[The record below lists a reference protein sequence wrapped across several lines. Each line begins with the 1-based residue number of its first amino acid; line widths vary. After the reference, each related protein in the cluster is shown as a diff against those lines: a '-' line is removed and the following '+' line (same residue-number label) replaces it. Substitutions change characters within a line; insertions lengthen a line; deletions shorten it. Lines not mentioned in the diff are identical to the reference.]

1 MSGIAEDGP
10 LHNAL
15 VFLDYDRDGQL
26 DKGEPFT
33 YTNDDGTF
41 SLRGKKGYSFTVKTD
56 ENTIDTSTGEVLSD
70 VVLTAPSGS
79 SVISPTTTMME
90 ATGLTAAEV
99 GAVLGLPEGVDPTQ
113 FSAFDE
119 NADPDIAL
127 AVAKVAQQ
135 VMITVRAISSA
146 VEGSGAGSGDAFL
159 LAVVQ
164 HISAVVA
171 AVGFACTP

>member
-90 ATGLTAAEV
+90 ATGLTAAEEGQFLV
-99 GAVLGLPEGVDPTQ
+99 YLKVLIPLNLVLLMRMQ
-113 FSAFDE
+113 
-119 NADPDIAL
+119 I
-127 AVAKVAQQ
+127 Q
-135 VMITVRAISSA
+135 ISLWLS
-146 VEGSGAGSGDAFL
+146 L
-159 LAVVQ
+159 RLRNRL
-164 HISAVVA
+164 
-171 AVGFACTP
+171 